1 MLNINCICMSLL
13 YCIVPLAALI
23 STHSCPYRSWIASTP
38 SVQKTTI
45 QIYLNSL
52 FNDYLAQHTCSPPT
66 PSHRPPR
73 LLLRHCFA
81 SLPSTQVA
89 TVQYIL
95 LLHTSC
101 RNWLRRA
108 SPSSP
113 MWVVSSSQ
121 KIVRQWCSSRTWT
134 CLNQT
139 SGVPASCHHS
149 YKRYKVGEKKLFIHD
164 YTMCATMC
172 K

>member
-1 MLNINCICMSLL
+1 MCANWQFSCGWLYHVCAVVGVYLLGPCKSWPCSVFWLQFSEVGDDNYYESCDVEHQNCICMSLL

-66 PSHRPPR
+66 PPHRPPR

-101 RNWLRRA
+101 RN
-108 SPSSP
+108 
-113 MWVVSSSQ
+113 
-121 KIVRQWCSSRTWT
+121 
-134 CLNQT
+134 
-139 SGVPASCHHS
+139 
-149 YKRYKVGEKKLFIHD
+149 
-164 YTMCATMC
+164 
-172 K
+172 